1 MTISNVNFT
10 LGNDGE
16 LLSISMYG
24 SQNTILTDIIRSSV
38 TEENLGIAGQ
48 DMVVL
53 MQFFTL
59 SHRKLG
65 IHHLQTLSV
74 TNLAALNK

>member
-24 SQNTILTDIIRSSV
+24 SQNDILS
-38 TEENLGIAGQ
+38 
-48 DMVVL
+48 DML
-53 MQFFTL
+53 
-59 SHRKLG
+59 
-65 IHHLQTLSV
+65 
-74 TNLAALNK
+74 